1 MCARS
6 KWSPELTNDPTIGVM
21 NAFLSEAGATEIGA
35 FMRERIVDTGGRNT
49 LAPPLA
55 ANK

>member
-1 MCARS
+1 
-6 KWSPELTNDPTIGVM
+6 M